1 MRAPFSEVLCDALS
15 PPDRRPIYEWAKE
28 NIFLPSAYTISGQF
42 HVELSRHFIDIFDAL
57 DDDSIRKVTVIAPV
71 RDGKSLIADI
81 WVPSIIARQPGPC
94 MWNFQTDPIAKD
106 YAESRI
112 HPVLR
117 NSPALAGLWPED
129 RHLAS
134 TQRIIFRNGMPLYI
148 QGPSISNLQTK
159 GIRYLINDEGWLYG
173 EKLGEA
179 EGRLGDFEKIGAS
192 KQLNISQASIV
203 DDPLCNRFDEG
214 SRHERYVHCMNCG
227 EYQKPTL
234 SGFRKD
240 GSRYGMRFD
249 IPKRD
254 KSDNRQ
260 KSEMLG
266 QILPT
271 VRYECEKC
279 GQVML
284 DTGRTKSEW
293 NRLGKYVAENL
304 GAAPDNRSYH
314 WSGIITK
321 PWVQIVSLFLKA
333 QDAYAVGSVEP
344 LMEFTQKF
352 LAEFWSDAAQF
363 NSDPFTKATY
373 EISDKKLE
381 GEDWRFFTLDRQAEG
396 LMYGVIRAWSRQ
408 WGCRR
413 LWRGKLY
420 SEAEVE
426 AKRKEFNVIPSSVL
440 IDSGYEARF
449 VYGMCVRNGWTALK
463 GEDDKFFL
471 HPVKNSEGR
480 TTGYVRK
487 STAAPAMGDPEM
499 GTTQQGRGKKA
510 ALIRW
515 SNPAIFDR
523 LKRLI
528 DGRGLPFANPVQV
541 DDPDEEAEYQRQMR
555 ARYKIRKRHPIT
567 GKVEE
572 LWVCPTGND
581 HYADC
586 EAQQVVGATLA
597 NNDYPGLM
605 PDDISVIE
613 TKEEKAA

>member
-1 MRAPFSEVLCDALS
+1 MARYMVAARPPANLRMGSGKHLSAVGVHDQRAIPRRTFPALYRDIDAL
-15 PPDRRPIYEWAKE
+15 A
-28 NIFLPSAYTISGQF
+28 
-42 HVELSRHFIDIFDAL
+42 
-57 DDDSIRKVTVIAPV
+57 DDSIRKVTVIAPV

-81 WVPSIIARQPGPC
+81 WVPSLIVREPGPC
-94 MWNFQTDPIAKD
+94 MWNFQSDPIAKD
-106 YAESRI
+106 YAEARI

-117 NSPALAGLWPED
+117 NSPAVQTLWPDD

-134 TQRIIFRNGMPLYI
+134 TQRVIFRNGMPLYI
-148 QGPSISNLQTK
+148 QGPSIGNLQTK

-173 EKLGEA
+173 ERLGEA
-179 EGRLGDFEKIGAS
+179 EGRLGDFEKIGTS
-192 KQLNISQASIV
+192 KQLNISQASTV
-203 DDPLCNRFDEG
+203 GDPLCIRFEEG
-214 SRHERYVHCMNCG
+214 SRHERYIHCLSCG
-227 EYQKPTL
+227 HYQKPVF
-234 SGFRKD
+234 SGFRPD
-240 GSRYGMRFD
+240 GSRHGIVFD
-249 IPKRD
+249 IPNRD
-254 KSDNRQ
+254 KNDNRP
-260 KSEMLG
+260 KSELLG

-271 VRYECEKC
+271 VRWECEKC
-279 GQVML
+279 GQAATDSGKL
-284 DTGRTKSEW
+284 KSEW
-293 NRLGKYVAENL
+293 NRLGKYVAENPS
-304 GAAPDNRSYH
+304 APVEIKSYR
-314 WSGIITK
+314 WSGVITK
-321 PWVQIVSLFLKA
+321 PWVQLVKLFINA

-363 NSDPFTKATY
+363 VADPFKKEAY
-373 EISDKKLE
+373 EVLSKRME
-381 GEDWRFFTLDRQAEG
+381 GEDWRFLTLDRQAEG
-396 LMYGVIRAWSRQ
+396 LMYAVARAWSRQ

-426 AKRKEFNVIPSSVL
+426 AKRKELDILPSSVL
-440 IDSGYEARF
+440 IDSGFEARF

-480 TTGYVRK
+480 VTGYVRK
-487 STAAPAMGDPEM
+487 STAVPAMGDPEM
-499 GTTQQGRGKKA
+499 GTTKQGKGKRA
-510 ALIRW
+510 PLIRW

-528 DGRGLPFANPVQV
+528 DGRGLPFVNPVDV

-572 LWVCPTGND
+572 IWVCPTGND

-586 EAQQVVGATLA
+586 EAQQVVGATLI
-597 NNDYPGLM
+597 NEKFPGLM
-605 PDDISVIE
+605 PDEIQVVE
-613 TKEEKAA
+613 TKEEKESV